1 MSIELASA
9 VTILPE
15 KKEREILRE
24 NSFLADAFPLSSLLR
39 RKLMY
44 TCLARFKLLQV
55 FVSRNVFTSL
65 QEQRIV
71 APEKKI
77 YDDHSKLNI
86 EEEKTTRHA

>member
-1 MSIELASA
+1 
-9 VTILPE
+9 
-15 KKEREILRE
+15 
-24 NSFLADAFPLSSLLR
+24 
-39 RKLMY
+39 MY